1 MARKFKNKAWI
12 PLNMINYPITQ
23 HRCPLLTTHNYIV
36 LEQLRLTCISRI
48 VTTTISTTN
57 EVSHCSASIDSFDRS
72 NKHQRKKQRR
82 NPPVMGCYLKET

>member
-48 VTTTISTTN
+48 VTTTIST
-57 EVSHCSASIDSFDRS
+57 VSHCSASIDSFDRS